1 MRIGLA
7 QIASQKNDLQY
18 NIHRHVQVIEHAVN
32 QRIDLLVF
40 PELSLT
46 GYDPESAASMAVEP
60 TDSRLAVFDKL
71 SKTTGMILGLGAPL
85 LTPGKPSI
93 GMLLFSGSGKRQVI
107 GKQYLHEDEIPF
119 FSTEVTENCLV
130 ADGIKIG
137 FAICYEISIPEHFQK
152 AMDNGC
158 DLYLAS
164 VAKTDAGMQEALKI
178 LTTAAKQHR
187 TPVLIVNCCGE
198 SEGKPA
204 GGGSAIINSSGEV
217 IAKLSSHA
225 DELLIF
231 DSESGQALSIMEI

>member
-1 MRIGLA
+1 MRIGLV
-7 QIASQKNDLQY
+7 QIASQKEDLHF
-18 NIHRHVQVIEHAVN
+18 NIHRHVQAIEHAVN
-32 QRIDLLVF
+32 QRIELLVF

-46 GYDPESAASMAVEP
+46 GYDPKSAALMAVEP

-71 SKTTGMILGLGAPL
+71 SKTTGMILGVGAPL

-93 GMLLFSGSGKRQVI
+93 GMLLFSGSKRRQVI

-119 FSTEVTENCLV
+119 FSTATTANCII

-152 AMDNGC
+152 AVDDGC

-164 VAKTDAGMQEALKI
+164 VAKTDTGMQEALQI

-187 TPVLIVNCCGE
+187 TPVLIVNCTGE
-198 SEGKPA
+198 FEGRSA
-204 GGGSAIINSSGEV
+204 GGGSSIINTSGEV
-217 IAKLSSHA
+217 VAKLSSQA
-225 DELLIF
+225 EELLIF
-231 DSESGQALSIMEI
+231 DSENGQASSVKEI